1 MFELLRGA
9 AAIIVSGYVYL
20 VLGMVVI
27 RKREISLTAA
37 LLTGFFA
44 YFAIFQFLAVP
55 MVLGKRPLHELTVCW
70 GIVIILLTVL
80 GTIYCICKKY
90 SISKFDWRKQKGI
103 LLAVGII
110 FAAMLYYAL
119 RYGYVGFDAS
129 YYIGTVNTS
138 LYTDSMY
145 IFDGNSGV
153 KNGFLELRYALSS
166 FYMNSAVRC
175 QIFKLS
181 ALVEMRLI
189 TGFFCVSFFFM
200 IFFQIGKIW
209 FRGNDRKAL
218 LVTGMGGIIYFFFRS
233 AYTPAQF
240 LLCRSYEAK
249 AYCANIVLPMLFF
262 AFLCLWKDK
271 ADKQAWKLIF
281 LICMSCNAIS
291 MSCILTVPAMLSI
304 CSFFLLIICEN
315 KKNICIRYLV
325 CMIPCMIYVITYVLY
340 LKGFIQIKV

>member
-9 AAIIVSGYVYL
+9 AAIIVSGYIYM
-20 VLGMVVI
+20 VLGMVFI

-44 YFAIFQFLAVP
+44 YFAILQFLAVP
-55 MVLGKRPLHELTVCW
+55 MVLSKRPLHELTVCW
-70 GIVIILLTVL
+70 GIVIALLTVF
-80 GTIYCICKKY
+80 GSIYCTCKKY

-189 TGFFCVSFFFM
+189 TGFFCVSFFYM
-200 IFFQIGKIW
+200 ILFQIGKTW
-209 FRGNDRKAL
+209 FQGDDRKAL
-218 LVTGMGGIIYFFFRS
+218 LVAGTGGIICFFFRS

-249 AYCANIVLPMLFF
+249 AYCANVVLPMLFCT
-262 AFLCLWKDK
+262 FLYLWKNK
-271 ADKQAWKLIF
+271 EDKQIWKLIF
-281 LICMSCNAIS
+281 LICLSCNAIS
-291 MSCILTVPAMLSI
+291 MSCILIVPVMLSVY
-304 CSFFLLIICEN
+304 SLFLLVTCKN
-315 KKNICIRYLV
+315 KNDICIRYLV
-325 CMIPCMIYVITYVLY
+325 CMVPCMVYVITYVLY